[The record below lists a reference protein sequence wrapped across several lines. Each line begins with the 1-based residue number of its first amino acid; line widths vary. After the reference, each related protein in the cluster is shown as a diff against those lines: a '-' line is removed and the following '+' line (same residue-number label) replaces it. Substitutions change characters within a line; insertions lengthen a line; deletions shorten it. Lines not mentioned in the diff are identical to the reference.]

1 MPTLSL
7 AVQTLYAELL
17 QQLRLAR
24 HDAAPGSISR
34 REISGSTHLYSTERH
49 GGVRRQRYLGPVGER
64 ADQDARDVLRAA
76 ENARERRKLVA
87 MLRSAGVASPPAP
100 VSRVLDALARENMF
114 EPNRLVLV
122 GTLAYGTYPLLLGAN
137 LTSSALVTN
146 DIDLSVMPL
155 VVTAVPEGLSI
166 PAILARGDPNLEP
179 DRVSTPPSRFRS
191 PSGLVVEFLTIARRK
206 DAAFQPMHNL
216 GISAEALTYM
226 DYLIDG
232 NVESAIAWQ
241 DGVLVRVPAP
251 ARFAVHKLI
260 VAQIR
265 PAGDPK
271 RNKDLLQARELAT
284 HLEANDPDQ
293 WDDALALARDR
304 GKTWSTKIDAG
315 LRLIGR

>member
-1 MPTLSL
+1 MSALSL

-24 HDAAPGSISR
+24 HDTAPGSISR

-49 GGVRRQRYLGPVGER
+49 GSVRRQRYLGPAGEK

-100 VSRVLDALARENMF
+100 VSRVLDALARAKMF
-114 EPNRLVLV
+114 EPHRLVLV

-155 VVTAVPEGLSI
+155 VVTAAPEGLSI
-166 PAILARGDPNLEP
+166 PAILTQGDPSLEP

-206 DAAFQPMHNL
+206 DAAFQPMHTL
-216 GISAEALTYM
+216 GISAEALPYM
-226 DYLIDG
+226 DFLIDE
-232 NVESAIAWQ
+232 NVEAAIAWQ

-251 ARFAVHKLI
+251 ARFAVHKMI
-260 VAQIR
+260 VAQLR

-271 RNKDLLQARELAT
+271 RNKDLLQARDLAT
-284 HLEANDPDQ
+284 QLEANDPDT
-293 WDDALALARDR
+293 WDDMVKEARAR
-304 GKTWSTKIDAG
+304 GRSWSTKVDAG